1 MAANATANDHTILT
15 LEVPEKKLTFIKEYP
30 QRTLADLF
38 SDIGG
43 YLSLLVG
50 CSVITLCEFF
60 EFIIDFFAS
69 LKNGWNRKK
78 REDEE
83 EEEEEEEGARK
94 CDGNV

>member
-1 MAANATANDHTILT
+1 MAPNATTNDVTILS
-15 LEVPEKKLTFIKEYP
+15 LEVPEKKLTFIHEHP

-60 EFIIDFFAS
+60 EFVIDFFLNIRKRVA
-69 LKNGWNRKK
+69 KK
-78 REDEE
+78 REESQKSDEKE
-83 EEEEEEEGARK
+83 EIPGE
-94 CDGNV
+94 DHSV